1 MTAATTPTADVID
14 GATPI
19 AAGLTSIAPALRAY
33 QQIEAELSRTFLER
47 DETIRAILLTVLAR
61 QHAVLLGPPGTAKS
75 DMINSLSDRIAGP
88 SGSAQ
93 FFVYLMTKQTNEEE
107 IFGPPDVNAFR
118 QGIYQR
124 VVARKLPTAHFPFL
138 DELFSAPC

>member
-1 MTAATTPTADVID
+1 MTAAATTRTADVIE

-61 QHAVLLGPPGTAKS
+61 QHAVLLEG
-75 DMINSLSDRIAGP
+75 
-88 SGSAQ
+88 
-93 FFVYLMTKQTNEEE
+93 V
-107 IFGPPDVNAFR
+107 
-118 QGIYQR
+118 
-124 VVARKLPTAHFPFL
+124 
-138 DELFSAPC
+138 